1 MPDIEGLQH
10 WPGRSGP
17 IPSSTDVMPLASG
30 VTVQSGYP
38 AHTKGAWVE
47 LIASTSK
54 KAIGIAASFSCIENP
69 YRYLADVGIG
79 AAGSETVLIPNIYL
93 NIVGITCVGT
103 TMIFLPCS
111 LPAGTRLSMRFQF
124 TGASYKYGYG
134 AVDLI
139 TQD

>member
-1 MPDIEGLQH
+1 MPDIEGQQS

-17 IPSSTDVMPLASG
+17 IPGSTDVMGTASG
-30 VTVQSGYP
+30 VSIQSGYP

-54 KAIGIAASFSCIENP
+54 KAIGVAVTFSCAENP
-69 YRYLADVGIG
+69 YRYLFDLGIG

-93 NIVGITCVGT
+93 RIDGINAICST
-103 TMIFLPCS
+103 TLFLPCFI
-111 LPAGTRLSMRFQF
+111 PAGTRISMRFQLS
-124 TGASYKYGYG
+124 GAAYKYGNG
-134 AVDLI
+134 AVGLI